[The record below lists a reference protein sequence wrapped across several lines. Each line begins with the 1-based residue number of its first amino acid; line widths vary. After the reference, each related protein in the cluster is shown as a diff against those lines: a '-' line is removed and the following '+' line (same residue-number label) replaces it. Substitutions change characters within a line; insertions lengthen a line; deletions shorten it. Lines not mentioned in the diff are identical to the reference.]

1 MFIFFKYILIYIYSP
16 PPLPQKKDC
25 NNQLSFVYE
34 KNSKLKIL
42 FLSDW

>member
-16 PPLPQKKDC
+16 LPPKKDC